1 MKLQQKKNWLDQ
13 FQLQS
18 SSALSFVSKKFKL
31 METSNFKVIQFLTL
45 SLVVFIMFV
54 IAIVFVIFKRTS
66 DKSKSSSFNPST
78 MSDYTIGKAR
88 YEASYHDSYQ
98 DSCHMSPSYEA
109 DQIYRP
115 KIPGH
120 IGQIP
125 THIPGHPFIQS
136 PADFGSKIVTLYP
149 NQQITSGQTMNQSQ
163 PASDFTFRPIGPNMS
178 SSTGSPHQ
186 MALPV
191 SNCPSPYGDERLSDR
206 TDQTVLV

>member
-1 MKLQQKKNWLDQ
+1 M
-13 FQLQS
+13 
-18 SSALSFVSKKFKL
+18 
-31 METSNFKVIQFLTL
+31 
-45 SLVVFIMFV
+45 
-54 IAIVFVIFKRTS
+54 
-66 DKSKSSSFNPST
+66 
-78 MSDYTIGKAR
+78 
-88 YEASYHDSYQ
+88 
-98 DSCHMSPSYEA
+98 
-109 DQIYRP
+109 YRP

-178 SSTGSPHQ
+178 SSIGSPHQ

>member
-1 MKLQQKKNWLDQ
+1 
-13 FQLQS
+13 
-18 SSALSFVSKKFKL
+18 
-31 METSNFKVIQFLTL
+31 
-45 SLVVFIMFV
+45 
-54 IAIVFVIFKRTS
+54 
-66 DKSKSSSFNPST
+66 
-78 MSDYTIGKAR
+78 MSDYTIGKPR
-88 YEASYHDSYQ
+88 YDPSYHDSYQ
-98 DSCHMSPSYEA
+98 DSCHLSPSYET
-109 DQIYRP
+109 DHYRP

-163 PASDFTFRPIGPNMS
+163 PASDFTFRPIGPNITNAHGPSM
-178 SSTGSPHQ
+178 GHQ
-186 MALPV
+186 ISLPV